1 MKWYGTRT
9 GINYP
14 LSNNKKS
21 NRVVSSGFLPWPIFF
36 IFCSEFVNIWSLGHH
51 LCFVTVSPLIN
62 LGSTKKPNF
71 VRNKVFK
78 LQAKLHELTE
88 WKAAEGFFP
97 VRKKCKTFLRK
108 NTGSVE

>member
-36 IFCSEFVNIWSLGHH
+36 IFCSEFANIWSSRHH
-51 LCFVTVSPLIN
+51 LCFVTLSTLIN
-62 LGSTKKPNF
+62 LGSTKKNLILSETKF
-71 VRNKVFK
+71 SSSRRNY
-78 LQAKLHELTE
+78 T
-88 WKAAEGFFP
+88 
-97 VRKKCKTFLRK
+97 
-108 NTGSVE
+108 N